1 MTEKILNHYDY
12 QDIEV
17 KKHFK
22 WMYLDYYPC
31 FGWDVLETM
40 PSENRKRYLHI
51 SLRRDYDIPEK
62 DRLTHYQSKFDNCRR
77 NTKPGGLHVLCSN
90 SMCGYR
96 WFDWDFFSDGG
107 IQFYKCRRQSGS
119 LFDDTGIGSFIFGI
133 SLLFGSVSCKT
144 ETDGAFY
151 PGTV

>member
-1 MTEKILNHYDY
+1 MLAPTVCAAI
-12 QDIEV
+12 V
-17 KKHFK
+17 
-22 WMYLDYYPC
+22 
-31 FGWDVLETM
+31 
-40 PSENRKRYLHI
+40 
-51 SLRRDYDIPEK
+51 
-62 DRLTHYQSKFDNCRR
+62 
-77 NTKPGGLHVLCSN
+77 GLI
-90 SMCGYR
+90 GI
-96 WFDWDFFSDGG
+96 FFSDGG